1 MTDDDRT
8 AAGAGAAS
16 DRPPGRW
23 STTLDR
29 TYGVVDRWSAAGTA
43 AADRIRTAA
52 GPTGAVGAP
61 IWRTTSRALAVAGAL
76 VGAGSMGGD
85 WIRFDIPGVTIDGNG
100 DYTAGMMVA
109 ELGSYGTAYLV
120 GFLALIVAAALAL
133 FGTTRARTDVR
144 VGALALGFGLLAL
157 LAVVAMNTEEL
168 LRAAY
173 RIGPDLI
180 VRATVG
186 PALTAAAV
194 SVGALLA
201 AVHLSGRAT
210 VGTPPT
216 PPTAISDLR
225 DHPEQPMS
233 TPPEPELGPPADLT
247 VSPTEPF
254 VRPENP
260 PSQTRRW

>member
-8 AAGAGAAS
+8 TTAAGAAS

-23 STTLDR
+23 SATLNR
-29 TYGVVDRWSAAGTA
+29 THGVVDRWSAAGA
-43 AADRIRTAA
+43 ATADRIRSAA
-52 GPTGAVGAP
+52 GRTGATDAP

-76 VGAGSMGGD
+76 VGAGSIGGD
-85 WIRFDIPGVTIDGNG
+85 WIRFKIPGVTVDGNG

-133 FGTTRARTDVR
+133 FGTTRIRTDVR
-144 VGALALGFGLLAL
+144 VGALALGVGLLTL
-157 LAVVAMNTEEL
+157 LAVVAMNADGL
-168 LRAAY
+168 LRATY

-180 VRATVG
+180 VQTTVG
-186 PALTAAAV
+186 PGLTAAVV
-194 SVGALLA
+194 SVGVLLA
-201 AVHLSGRAT
+201 AVHLGGRAAS
-210 VGTPPT
+210 TPPT
-216 PPTAISDLR
+216 SPVATNDLR
-225 DHPEQPMS
+225 DRPEQPMS
-233 TPPEPELGPPADLT
+233 TTPEPELGPPADLT

-260 PSQTRRW
+260 PPQTRRW